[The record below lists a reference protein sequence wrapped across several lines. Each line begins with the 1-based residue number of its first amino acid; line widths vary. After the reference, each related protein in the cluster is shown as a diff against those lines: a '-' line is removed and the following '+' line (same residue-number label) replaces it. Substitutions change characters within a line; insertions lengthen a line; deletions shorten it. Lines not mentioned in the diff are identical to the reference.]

1 MSARGCD
8 MKVVKAEKKIL
19 VVEDE
24 EHLTKLLKSR
34 LLLNRFVVLTAQDG
48 QEGLEIARRELPDLI
63 ILDVLLPRMNGHE
76 MLKAI
81 QEDKGP
87 IRNTPVI
94 VMSAVSAMKEQ
105 FQNLKIHAFVPK
117 PFQPDEFIS
126 QVKKVVQP
134 SS

>member
-1 MSARGCD
+1 
-8 MKVVKAEKKIL
+8 MKAGKEEKKIL

-34 LLLNRFVVLTAQDG
+34 LLLNRFIVLTAQDG
-48 QEGLEIARRELPDLI
+48 QEGLDLVRKEQPDLI

-76 MLKAI
+76 MLEAI
-81 QEDKGP
+81 QKDPGP
-87 IRNTPVI
+87 IRETPVI
-94 VMSAVSAMKEQ
+94 VMSAVSSMKER
-105 FQNLKIHAFVPK
+105 FQNLKIHAFVSK

-134 SS
+134 PS